1 MQVQRVKNNNYNTN
15 FGMKLVLRKD
25 MFPHKNWD
33 VINEKE
39 LKRLVTT
46 VESKTSDIEGTMYVP
61 GVWNYENDSILVN
74 VYFNN
79 GNYNDGVT
87 LFDVHK
93 QNLRNNTD
101 KMIDT
106 LVNLADVFKLRE
118 TAVKT
123 TQQAREQIAKL
134 QNEVNKTFGELDKK
148 VDTKLKSVKW
158 RSANEVLNK
167 RNGLEPDSNDFKS
180 LNRFFEQD
188 EEIQNNFLGADD
200 LADNVR
206 KPKGESPNVEPPK
219 VEQPKT
225 ESPKADVETPKVESP
240 NMETPKAPALKPAE
254 EIDGSDFSKL
264 EGEFDEYGKKVI
276 KDADGNVVREF
287 CPSKDGKTLSW
298 VSDCDPNTG
307 KHIKET
313 YFCKDGK
320 TLECI
325 TDYDPSTFNRIKRT
339 YFRKDGKTFYWVA
352 DYDPKTGNKIKQ
364 TDFRGDGKTLGY
376 INDHDPNTGNSIKST
391 YFRKDGK
398 TIDWIDD
405 YDPSTYNRIKQTCF
419 REDGKKVRCVIEFDP
434 QITYKEI
441 QTIYYKEDG
450 TVDKIVTAE

>member
-1 MQVQRVKNNNYNTN
+1 MQVQRIPNNNNYNTN
-15 FGMKLVLRKD
+15 FGMKLVLRKY

-61 GVWNYENDSILVN
+61 GVWNYENDSRLAEHMN

-134 QNEVNKTFGELDKK
+134 QKEVNKTFGELDKK

-158 RSANEVLNK
+158 RSANEVLDK

-206 KPKGESPNVEPPK
+206 KPKGESPKVEVETPK

-225 ESPKADVETPKVESP
+225 ETPKADVETPKVESP

-264 EGEFDEYGKKVI
+264 EGELNEYGKNVI

-313 YFCKDGK
+313 YFRKDGK
-320 TLECI
+320 TLSLVSDC
-325 TDYDPSTFNRIKRT
+325 DPNTGNIIKQTFFRGDGKTLGYINDHDPKTGNIIKRT

-352 DYDPKTGNKIKQ
+352 DHDPKTGNIIKQ
-364 TDFRGDGKTLGY
+364 TFFRG
-376 INDHDPNTGNSIKST
+376 
-391 YFRKDGK
+391 
-398 TIDWIDD
+398 
-405 YDPSTYNRIKQTCF
+405 
-419 REDGKKVRCVIEFDP
+419 DGKKVRCVIEFDP
-434 QITYKEI
+434 QIAYKEI

>member
-1 MQVQRVKNNNYNTN
+1 MQVQRIQNNNNYNTN
-15 FGMKLVLRKD
+15 FGMKLVLRKY

-134 QNEVNKTFGELDKK
+134 QKEVNKTFGELDKK

-225 ESPKADVETPKVESP
+225 ETPKADVETPKVESP

-264 EGEFDEYGKKVI
+264 EGELNEYGKKVI
-276 KDADGNVVREF
+276 KDADGNVVRQF
-287 CPSKDGKTLSW
+287 CSNIGGKTLG
-298 VSDCDPNTG
+298 D
-307 KHIKET
+307 I
-313 YFCKDGK
+313 
-320 TLECI
+320 I
-325 TDYDPSTFNRIKRT
+325 
-339 YFRKDGKTFYWVA
+339 
-352 DYDPKTGNKIKQ
+352 DYDPKTGKMIKY
-364 TDFRGDGKTLGY
+364 TSFREDGKTLGY
-376 INDHDPNTGNSIKST
+376 INDYDPKTGKHIKQT
-391 YFRKDGK
+391 RFREDGK
-398 TIDWIDD
+398 TLDCISD
-405 YDPSTYNRIKQTCF
+405 YYQDTGNPIKQTCF